1 MQKLFLLLLVITAFQ
16 SAAFA
21 QETPNPEPITEGTI
35 RYLVTHNWTK
45 KMEALTYMSKQRK
58 ERAAYMWG
66 SRSEWRVYTLLHFN
80 PTQTKYLD
88 SEERAEPDDE
98 GYSWRKETFFTT
110 RNFAENTIH
119 DAFVM
124 QGKTYLVQDS
134 LRCQDWKILND
145 LKEVAGHLCMNAS
158 WEDTLKEQKII
169 VWFALDIPHSGGP
182 ERLCG
187 LPGLIL
193 EADVNNGAMVVS
205 ADRIETKKLT
215 TELALPKK
223 LKGKKSTEA
232 EYRTALKKVIDD
244 KIKEEQPYFWDIRY

>member
-1 MQKLFLLLLVITAFQ
+1 MKFFFPLLCLCCIFQ
-16 SAAFA
+16 AVAGA
-21 QETPNPEPITEGTI
+21 QNAPATEPIAEGTI

-45 KMEALTYMSKQRK
+45 KLEALTYLSKQRK

-66 SRSEWRVYTLLHFN
+66 SRSEWHEYTLLHLN
-80 PTQTKYLD
+80 QDQTKYLE

-98 GYSWRKETFFTT
+98 GYSWRKETFFTS
-110 RNFAENTIH
+110 RDFSRQTIV
-119 DAFVM
+119 DAITM
-124 QGKTYLVQDS
+124 QGKVYWIQDS

-158 WEDTLKEQKII
+158 WEDTIKQQKII
-169 VWFALDIPHSGGP
+169 AWFALDIPHSGGP

-205 ADRIETKKLT
+205 ADRIEVKKLSN
-215 TELALPKK
+215 ELDLPKK
-223 LKGKKSTEA
+223 QKGKKVTEA
-232 EYRTALKKVIDD
+232 EYQTALVKL
-244 KIKEEQPYFWDIRY
+244 IKDHVKQEEPYFWDIRY

>member
-80 PTQTKYLD
+80 PNQTKYLD

-205 ADRIETKKLT
+205 ADRIQAKKLT